1 MCVTWLM
8 FLLQMFVCVC
18 DMVIFYFTAHDDS
31 IWSCAWGRNDRDAL
45 GAEVIVT
52 GSVDDTVKV
61 WKWSVFL
68 SVTV

>member
-1 MCVTWLM
+1 M
-8 FLLQMFVCVC
+8 FLLQLFVCVC

-68 SVTV
+68 SVKV